1 MNKALSAVCLDL
13 APSLWSGR
21 DQGAGTC
28 KGLDVA
34 DIFDEVNEDLRADR
48 AKQFAL
54 RYGWLAALL
63 AVLLIGGAGAWQA
76 WRWQQARQ
84 VNEVAT
90 AYLGAMRDA
99 DGPAPTEGQP
109 TPRRNAAMA
118 EFDRLANT
126 GPEGYRSLARLR
138 SAALRASNGDLPGAL
153 AEWDKLAADTAAE
166 PLLRGLANLM
176 WVQHQVDSGDP
187 AAVEGRLQPLVAPNS
202 PWRHLA
208 LENQAWLALRLGQTD
223 QARDTLRQLAA
234 DPTAPDGMRGRANGL
249 LARLGGPAPAA
260 GPSPAASSTE
270 PRG

>member
-13 APSLWSGR
+13 SPSLWSGR

-34 DIFDEVNEDLRADR
+34 DIFDEVNEDLRAER

-54 RYGWLAALL
+54 RYGWLVALLAALL
-63 AVLLIGGAGAWQA
+63 VAAAVAWQA
-76 WRWQQARQ
+76 WHWHQVRQ
-84 VNEVAT
+84 VNDVAA
-90 AYLGAMRDA
+90 AYLGAMRGA
-99 DGPAPTEGQP
+99 NGPAPTDGQP
-109 TPRRNAAMA
+109 TPSRNAAMA
-118 EFDRLANT
+118 EFDRLAST

-138 SAALRASNGDLPGAL
+138 GAALHASSGDLPGAL
-153 AEWDKLAADTAAE
+153 AEWDRLSADTAAD
-166 PLLRGLANLM
+166 PLLRDLANLM

-187 AAVEGRLQPLVAPNS
+187 AAVEGRLQPLIVSGS

-208 LENQAWLALRLGQTD
+208 LENQAWLALRLGRTD

-234 DPTAPDGMRGRANGL
+234 DPAAPDGVRGRANGL
-249 LARLGGPAPAA
+249 LARMGEPARAGGTPAA
-260 GPSPAASSTE
+260 AFSTE